1 MLKPKTSAFVPVP
14 AGTFDLQ
21 TASFAPLCSTVFGGR
36 VEGITLFNANILSAI
51 ITMRFDKAANT
62 PYITDVLMTH

>member
-1 MLKPKTSAFVPVP
+1 MMKPKTSTFVPIP
-14 AGTFDLQ
+14 AGIFDLQ
-21 TASFAPLCSTVFGGR
+21 TVCFELLCSTVFGGR

-51 ITMRFDKAANT
+51 ITMRFDKAANV